1 MGRSF
6 NGLLRIKYPLA
17 DDFENTTDRALFLK
31 AKIQNDVVTPL
42 TGQASSMIKA
52 FAMANALVY
61 IPLSKKKFKKGEK
74 VETLILPHG
83 SCNQT

>member
-6 NGLLRIKYPLA
+6 SGLLRIKYPLA
-17 DDFENTTDRALFLK
+17 DDFENTNDRALFLK
-31 AKIQNDVVTPL
+31 AKIQNDIVTPL

-83 SCNQT
+83 N